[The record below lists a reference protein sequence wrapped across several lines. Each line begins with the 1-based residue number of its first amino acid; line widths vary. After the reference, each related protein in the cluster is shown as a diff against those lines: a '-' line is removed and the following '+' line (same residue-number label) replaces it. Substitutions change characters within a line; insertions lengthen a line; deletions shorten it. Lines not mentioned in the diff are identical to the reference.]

1 MRAWLP
7 CLSHRLRRLWKLGPA
22 VLAMCVITLIA
33 ALTNV
38 AAARER
44 FTIVTTIAQIAD
56 PVKHIVGDRAKVRSL
71 LGEGVDPH
79 TYRLTRSDIAA
90 LADADVVFYNGFY
103 LEAQMEDTLAQLAG
117 SKPVIA
123 LAEQL
128 PAEALSSSVAYPS
141 QHDPHVWMDVALW
154 AQVVA
159 AACDALID
167 FNARGKSGFVANTSA
182 YVDELERLQTYAE
195 EGLATVPKTARV
207 LVSAHDAFRYFG
219 KAYGFEVIGI
229 QGLST
234 ESEAG
239 LNRIETLVDLLVA
252 RDVGAVFFES
262 SVSNRNVQ
270 ALIDGAAAQGHT
282 VRIGGQLFSDA
293 MGAPGTY
300 KGTYIGMLD
309 HNITTI
315 IRALGGEAPVH
326 GLNRKLQE
334 N

>member
-1 MRAWLP
+1 
-7 CLSHRLRRLWKLGPA
+7 
-22 VLAMCVITLIA
+22 
-33 ALTNV
+33 
-38 AAARER
+38 
-44 FTIVTTIAQIAD
+44 
-56 PVKHIVGDRAKVRSL
+56 
-71 LGEGVDPH
+71 
-79 TYRLTRSDIAA
+79 
-90 LADADVVFYNGFY
+90 
-103 LEAQMEDTLAQLAG
+103 
-117 SKPVIA
+117 
-123 LAEQL
+123 
-128 PAEALSSSVAYPS
+128 
-141 QHDPHVWMDVALW
+141 
-154 AQVVA
+154 
-159 AACDALID
+159 
-167 FNARGKSGFVANTSA
+167 
-182 YVDELERLQTYAE
+182 
-195 EGLATVPKTARV
+195 V

-239 LNRIETLVDLLVA
+239 LNRIETLVDLLIA

-315 IRALGGEAPVH
+315 IRALGGEAPAH
-326 GLNRKLQE
+326 GFNRKL
-334 N
+334 

>member
-1 MRAWLP
+1 M
-7 CLSHRLRRLWKLGPA
+7 
-22 VLAMCVITLIA
+22 VTLIA
-33 ALTNV
+33 APMDV
-38 AAARER
+38 IVARER
-44 FTIVTTIAQIAD
+44 YSIVSSIAQIAD
-56 PVKHIVGDRAKVRSL
+56 PVKHIIGDRAEVRSL

-90 LADADVVFYNGFY
+90 LADANLVFYNGFY
-103 LEAQMEDTLAQLAG
+103 LEAQMEDTLEQLAI
-117 SKPVIA
+117 SKPVVA

-128 PAEALSSSVAYPS
+128 PSEALLSSVAYPG

-159 AACDALID
+159 AARDMLIEFD
-167 FNARGKSGFVANTSA
+167 ARGKSTYVANTSA
-182 YVDELERLQTYAE
+182 YLGELERLQTYAE
-195 EGLATVPKTARV
+195 NGLATVPKNARV

-219 KAYGFEVIGI
+219 RAYGFEVIGI

-239 LNRIETLVDLLVA
+239 LNRIETLVDLLVV

-300 KGTYIGMLD
+300 EGTYIGMLD

-315 IRALGGEAPVH
+315 ILALGGEAPAR
-326 GLNRKLQE
+326 GLNGKLQE